1 MIKAIEGLNPQWYQ
15 PKGQQGENPTTFR
28 IRPLDGAEFGEI
40 ADFLTMENNQ
50 VFITNKGRSRCLDLA
65 LLDWAN
71 FNDSKGAV
79 VFNMDNMRLIPHPI
93 RSELASRIINISTLT
108 GEEEGN

>member
-1 MIKAIEGLNPQWYQ
+1 MIKAIEGLSPQWYE
-15 PKGQQGENPTTFR
+15 PKGQKREPKTTFR
-28 IRPLDGAEFGEI
+28 IRPLDGEEFGEI
-40 ADFLTMENNQ
+40 ADFLSVENGQ
-50 VFITNKGRSRCLDLA
+50 VFVTNKGRSRCIELA
-65 LLDWAN
+65 LVDWAN

-93 RSELASRIINISTLT
+93 RSELASKIINISTLT